1 MGAQLR
7 AVLPPSKRRAVRL
20 RADVVASDTC
30 ASYPGDAIP
39 DERDGSRAVVLFNYV
54 LHHAGDGSTISL
66 LQEARRVS
74 RRWVVVV
81 EDLRGE
87 TLEEAELNFAHE
99 WGGVFR
105 GPREWAQLFRLVGL
119 ELRETIPIPRDCGF
133 RDLARAVF
141 VLEVRCLAALCR
153 CFSALA
159 LISRGRRSRP
169 RAPPRPGAAARRA
182 ARTGRRTPRER
193 HAARRR
199 RACPRS

>member
-7 AVLPPSKRRAVRL
+7 AVLPPSSVVRYDCV
-20 RADVVASDTC
+20 DVVASATC

-87 TLEEAELNFAHE
+87 TLDEAELNFAHE

-119 ELRETIPIPRDCGF
+119 ALRETIPIPRDCGF

-141 VLEVRCLAALCR
+141 VLEVR
-153 CFSALA
+153 
-159 LISRGRRSRP
+159 
-169 RAPPRPGAAARRA
+169 
-182 ARTGRRTPRER
+182 
-193 HAARRR
+193 
-199 RACPRS
+199 